1 MSVQAEAIVP
11 RTAGA
16 VVRDYLELSKARIVM
31 MVLITTA
38 AGYAVGATSF
48 DAILMVHLMLGTA
61 LVAGGTNALNQWWER
76 ELDARMARTRNR
88 PIPSGRMSQRNAL
101 VFSTAISI
109 IGTVWLALAV
119 NPLAAFLAFA
129 TLASYLFL
137 YTPLKTR
144 TTLCTIIGAAPG
156 AVPPMIGYAAATGV
170 VDAASWSMF
179 GLMFAWQLPHF
190 LALSWIYRDDYARG
204 GFEMLAVHDRA
215 GARVARHAFAWSV
228 ALFAI
233 SLAPYW
239 LGISGVVYLAAAVIS
254 GLAIIAASIVFA
266 RTLSMKSARQ
276 LFMGSNLYLVVVMA
290 LLVAG

>member
-1 MSVQAEAIVP
+1 MSVAEAIVS
-11 RTAGA
+11 RTMGA
-16 VVRDYLELSKARIVM
+16 VIRDYLELSKARIVM

-88 PIPSGRMSQRNAL
+88 PIPSGRMTQRAAL
-101 VFSTAISI
+101 VFSSAISV

-119 NPLAAFLAFA
+119 NPLAALLAFA

-170 VDAASWSMF
+170 VDAASWAMF

-204 GFEMLAVHDRA
+204 GFEMLSVHDHA
-215 GARVARHAFAWSV
+215 GSRVARHAFAWSV
-228 ALFAI
+228 GLFAV
-233 SLAPYW
+233 SLVPYW

-254 GLAIIAASIVFA
+254 GLGIIAASVVFA

>member
-1 MSVQAEAIVP
+1 MSVQAEPIAP
-11 RTAGA
+11 RAASA
-16 VVRDYLELSKARIVM
+16 VIRDYLELSKARIVM

-48 DAILMVHLMLGTA
+48 DAVLMIHLMFGTA

-88 PIPSGRMSQRNAL
+88 PIPSGRMSQRAAL
-101 VFSTAISI
+101 VFSSAISV

-119 NPLAAFLAFA
+119 NPLAALLAFA

-170 VDAASWSMF
+170 VDARSWALF

-204 GFEMLAVHDRA
+204 GFEMISVHDPS
-215 GARVARHAFAWSV
+215 GVRVARHAFAWSV
-228 ALFAI
+228 ALFAV

-239 LGISGVVYLAAAVIS
+239 LGMSGVVYLAAAVIS
-254 GLAIIAASIVFA
+254 GLAIIAASVVFA

-276 LFMGSNLYLVVVMA
+276 LFMGSNLYLVIVMA